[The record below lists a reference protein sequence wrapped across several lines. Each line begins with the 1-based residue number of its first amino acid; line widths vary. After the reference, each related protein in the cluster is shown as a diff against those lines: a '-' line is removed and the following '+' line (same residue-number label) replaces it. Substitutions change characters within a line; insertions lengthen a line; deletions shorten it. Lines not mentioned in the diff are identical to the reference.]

1 MSNLSYV
8 AAIEHSEDSLRL
20 VIRLLSEGITFPKPG
35 HRPSW
40 AALLLCAVDEALEPT
55 SEWNDR
61 MWRLADQI
69 KSVDLVRL
77 QDYPETTDRRLAP
90 EERDQPE
97 MEVLLCF
104 REPVPFAERMAALWD
119 DDRDRKWAH
128 EQATKALGENWGSWV
143 SANDRRD
150 VSYWRK
156 ETGWT
161 KARIHKVVPNKW
173 KGTVDEARQ
182 LFRSACIAASH
193 HPWDVLPE
201 WVESFDTLAFTM
213 DFVHTTTVIYQLP
226 PSDPRVEN
234 MLAVMLGDREERIK
248 AALRLGTLGPKA
260 SEQTQRVLARVYAGD
275 AHTSLRTVDTSKPH
289 VAWAMWRM
297 TGDRQYLVPYNSKPR
312 AQKELRRSLEVNA
325 RGIAL
330 DAKMWPWPE
339 SW

>member
-1 MSNLSYV
+1 MLG
-8 AAIEHSEDSLRL
+8 
-20 VIRLLSEGITFPKPG
+20 EGRTFPKPG

-40 AALLLCAVDEALEPT
+40 AALLLCAVDDALEPT
-55 SEWNDR
+55 SEWYDR
-61 MWRLADQI
+61 MWRLADEI
-69 KSVDLVRL
+69 ESVDLVRL

-97 MEVLLCF
+97 MEVLLRF

-119 DDRDRKWAH
+119 DDGDRKWAH
-128 EQATKALGENWGSWV
+128 KDATKALGENWGSWV

-161 KARIHKVVPNKW
+161 KARIHKVVPKKW

-182 LFRSACIAASH
+182 LLRSACIAASDY
-193 HPWDVLPE
+193 PWDVLPE
-201 WVESFDTLAFTM
+201 WAESFDTLAFTM
-213 DFVHTTTVIYQLP
+213 DFVHTTTVTSKLP

-234 MLAVMLGDREERIK
+234 MLAVLLGDREKRHE
-248 AALRLGTLGPKA
+248 AAIRLGTLGLQA
-260 SEQTQRVLARVYAGD
+260 SEQTKRVLARVHAGD
-275 AHTSLRTVDTSKPH
+275 SLTYFRIVDTSKRH

-297 TGDRQYLVPYNSKPR
+297 TGDRQYLAPYNSKPR
-312 AQKELRRSLEVNA
+312 AQKELREDLERYG

-330 DAKMWPWPE
+330 DASMWPWPE
-339 SW
+339 TW

>member
-1 MSNLSYV
+1 MSNNSYV
-8 AAIEHSEDSLRL
+8 TAIEHSDDSLRL

-40 AALLLCAVDEALEPT
+40 AALLLCAVDDALEPT

-69 KSVDLVRL
+69 KSIDLVRL
-77 QDYPETTDRRLAP
+77 RDYPETTDRRLAP

-104 REPVPFAERMAALWD
+104 REPVPFAERMAAYY

-128 EQATKALGENWGSWV
+128 QEATKALGESWNSWV
-143 SANDRRD
+143 SANDRRN
-150 VSYWRK
+150 VSYWRE

-161 KARIHKVVPNKW
+161 KARIHKVVPKRW

-182 LFRSACIAASH
+182 LLRSACIAASH

-201 WVESFDTLAFTM
+201 WAESFDTLAFTM
-213 DFVHTTTVIYQLP
+213 DFVHTTTVINKLP

-234 MLAVMLGDREERIK
+234 MLAVLLGDREKRIE
-248 AALRLGTLGPKA
+248 AALRLGTLGLKA
-260 SEQTQRVLARVYAGD
+260 SEQTQRVLARVHAGD
-275 AHTSLRTVDTSKPH
+275 SLTYFQTADNSEPQ
-289 VAWAMWRM
+289 VAWAMWRV
-297 TGDRQYLVPYNSKPR
+297 TGDRQYVDPYTSKPR
-312 AQKELRRSLEVNA
+312 AQKELRRSLEVHA

-330 DAKMWPWPE
+330 DATMWPWPE